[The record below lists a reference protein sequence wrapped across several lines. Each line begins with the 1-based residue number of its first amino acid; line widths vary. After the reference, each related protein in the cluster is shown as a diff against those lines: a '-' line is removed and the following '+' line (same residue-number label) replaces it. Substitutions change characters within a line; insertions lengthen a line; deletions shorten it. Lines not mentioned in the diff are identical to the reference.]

1 MSLATIMEQEARL
14 VVLRTLAEQ
23 PDQRLNSSLL
33 QADLAERWG
42 MNRSREWVH
51 VQLGFLAN
59 DVSAVTLTQMGS
71 VWIAALTA
79 RGLDHVER
87 RTVLPGVKRPS
98 PPEA

>member
-1 MSLATIMEQEARL
+1 MSLAKIMEEEARL
-14 VVLRTLAEQ
+14 VILRTLAEQ

-42 MNRSREWVH
+42 INKSRDWVH
-51 VQLGFLAN
+51 MQLGHLAHELG
-59 DVSAVTLTQMGS
+59 AVTLTDMGT
-71 VWIAALTA
+71 VRIAALTA